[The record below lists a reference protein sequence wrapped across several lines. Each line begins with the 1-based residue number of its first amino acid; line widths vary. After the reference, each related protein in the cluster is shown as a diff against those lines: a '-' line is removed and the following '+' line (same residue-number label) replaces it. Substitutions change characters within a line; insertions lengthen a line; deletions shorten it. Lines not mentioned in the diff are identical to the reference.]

1 MLGENGAGGRVGGSA
16 GNGAAPLVDG
26 AGLGAGDGSAAA
38 GKAVAVSVSAM
49 PAEAMAGGAGSA
61 AGGAVTLVLSMK
73 VLLRAIKDEQ
83 GKSRG
88 TRDALQRS
96 MLC

>member
-1 MLGENGAGGRVGGSA
+1 MVGGSA
-16 GNGAAPLVDG
+16 GEAAAVSVVTQGAAAVG
-26 AGLGAGDGSAAA
+26 AVPAVAAA
-38 GKAVAVSVSAM
+38 GGAR
-49 PAEAMAGGAGSA
+49 PAETTVAGGTGSAAGSA
-61 AGGAVTLVLSMK
+61 AGGAVTLLLSMK
-73 VLLRAIKDEQ
+73 VLLREIKAEQ

>member
-1 MLGENGAGGRVGGSA
+1 MLEENGAGGRVGGSA
-16 GNGAAPLVDG
+16 GNGAAPMVVDG

-38 GKAVAVSVSAM
+38 GKEVAVSVM
-49 PAEAMAGGAGSA
+49 PAEAAAGGAGSA
-61 AGGAVTLVLSMK
+61 AGGAVTLVLSMR